1 MGPARCSLHCSD
13 RAASPAHWR
22 RAHWLDLYLST
33 HLRIT
38 PQFAPHLANEA
49 SYNPHDLPKHCRS
62 TVLEPPLREHIPAMA
77 TSIEFLKEKARRMR
91 VSSIQS
97 TTEAGSGH
105 PSSCL
110 SAADLAAVMF
120 FREMR
125 YDPADP
131 GNRANDRFVL
141 SKGHAAPLLWAAYA
155 EAGFIDPASPMTL
168 RKIDSDLE
176 GHPTPRIPWV
186 DVATGSLGQ
195 GLSAALG
202 IALASR
208 LDGIG
213 YDTFTLLGD
222 GECAEGSVWEA
233 AALASHHKAANLYAI
248 VDVNGQGQSQRTMYG
263 FDVDRFAEIFRAFGW
278 FTVTIDGHDYDQI
291 IDAFKE
297 CRASGGDKPRAI
309 VARTLKGKGVSLF
322 EDKDNWHGKPV
333 PTSELETALKELS
346 ELHDNGGFTPKPRK
360 APASASGPGSHRI
373 QVSRELG
380 SKTATRQAYGDALVK
395 LVDQD
400 PRVVALD
407 GDTKNST
414 FSQKLLD
421 THPKQ
426 FFEMFIAEQNMVGVA
441 AGMSAC
447 GKIPFVS
454 TFAAFLTRAFDQIR
468 MARISQANIN
478 FVGSH
483 CGVSIGQDGP
493 SQMGLEDIAMFR
505 AIPNSVVLY
514 PADAV
519 STEHLVAA
527 MADHSGIAYLRTTR
541 PAAPVLYASD
551 EGFEIGGSKVLRSSP
566 SDRATVVGAGVT
578 LHEALDAQAA
588 LKSEGVN
595 IRVIDAY
602 SVKPIDV
609 ETLETA
615 AEETGQ
621 IIVVED
627 HYWDGGI
634 GDAVLNAIGNRVP
647 VHKIAVRGVP
657 RSGAPHELIEAFGI
671 GAPMIAQQVREV
683 LGQLES

>member
-1 MGPARCSLHCSD
+1 
-13 RAASPAHWR
+13 
-22 RAHWLDLYLST
+22 
-33 HLRIT
+33 
-38 PQFAPHLANEA
+38 
-49 SYNPHDLPKHCRS
+49 
-62 TVLEPPLREHIPAMA
+62 MA

-91 VSSIQS
+91 VSSIKA

-110 SAADLAAVMF
+110 SAADLASVTF
-120 FREMR
+120 FEEMR
-125 YDPADP
+125 YDPSDP
-131 GNRANDRFVL
+131 GNQANDRFVL

-155 EAGFIDPASPMTL
+155 EAGIIDPDAPMRL
-168 RKIDSDLE
+168 RRFDSDLE
-176 GHPTPRIPWV
+176 GHPTPRMPWI

-208 LDGIG
+208 LDGAG

-233 AALASHHKAANLYAI
+233 AALAAHYKVDNLFAI

-263 FDVDRFAEIFRAFGW
+263 FDADRFADIFRAFGW
-278 FTVTIDGHDYDQI
+278 YAVSIDGHDYDQI
-291 IDAFKE
+291 VDAFGK
-297 CRASGGDKPRAI
+297 CRSEGAGKPRAI
-309 VARTLKGKGVSLF
+309 VAKTLKGKGVSLL
-322 EDKDNWHGKPV
+322 EDKDGWHGKPV
-333 PTSELETALKELS
+333 PKDKLAAVLEELS
-346 ELHDNGGFTPKPRK
+346 QPFAEDGFTASPRK
-360 APASASGPGSHRI
+360 SPASSEGPASHSVK
-373 QVSRELG
+373 VSRELG
-380 SKTATRQAYGDALVK
+380 SQTATREAYGDALVK
-395 LVDQD
+395 LADQD

-414 FSQKLLD
+414 FSGKLID
-421 THPKQ
+421 KHADH

-468 MARISQANIN
+468 MARISQANIC

-514 PADAV
+514 PSDAV
-519 STEHLVAA
+519 STEHLVAV
-527 MADHSGIAYLRTTR
+527 MADHAGISYLRTTR
-541 PAAPVLYASD
+541 PKTAVLYPSD
-551 EGFEIGGSKVLRSSP
+551 EDFRIGGSKVLRSSAN
-566 SDRATVVGAGVT
+566 DKATIVGAGVT
-578 LHEALDAQAA
+578 LHEALKVYEI
-588 LKSEGVN
+588 LGSEGVN

-602 SVKPIDV
+602 SVKPID
-609 ETLETA
+609 EATLTKA
-615 AEETGQ
+615 AKETGQ
-621 IIVVED
+621 IVVVED

-634 GDAVLNAIGNRVP
+634 GDAVLDAVGDQAK
-647 VHKIAVRGVP
+647 VHKIAVMGVP
-657 RSGAPHELIEAFGI
+657 RSGSPDELIEAFGLSAEKI
-671 GAPMIAQQVREV
+671 SERVRNV
-683 LGQLES
+683 VS